1 MKATTL
7 SNFKK
12 HTTLLLSL
20 MTAVLVMTACSN
32 SDDDVS
38 DVKVNPGLP
47 TRTYKL
53 DWKITNEDRQRTV
66 MEGVMDNRLKCDFD
80 QIIFEYTSVGPD
92 LKTPVRLTGTI
103 NMPRKVFT
111 KELDPRHLLI
121 LTQWT
126 HTKSTERFSLEGRE
140 EMSLLMTGSQGVIAI
155 SSDLYGWTLTNDKA
169 QAYCCPE
176 ITAVET
182 LDCWDAAIEILKSK
196 GYKIDGLPISNIG
209 YSSAGM
215 LAMGIQR
222 FIDQHRPDIKIT
234 FTGVGSSPYDIN
246 EVWQHYV
253 KTNETGYVCS
263 FPLILVAYNETYKM
277 GIDYKEIFKEPLC
290 DHIQDWILDKKYY
303 TSDINNFIGREK
315 KVNEILTP
323 AGCDWTKGVGKVMY
337 DKFKENSLCDP
348 SSTWQPS
355 KTTQF
360 YVMHSTKDSYM
371 DWHVSEKMAN
381 FLKDRGCKVITDFE
395 DYGDHN
401 NWGGTIFAIQTCLLL
416 ETCDN
421 QEDSEDV
428 KNMVSYLKKALDE
441 NPELKT
447 LFNK

>member
-1 MKATTL
+1 MRNI
-7 SNFKK
+7 SN
-12 HTTLLLSL
+12 LLLISL
-20 MTAVLVMTACSN
+20 LTIGMGITSCSKESN
-32 SDDDVS
+32 NNAAPEVTT
-38 DVKVNPGLP
+38 DVKPGLP
-47 TRTYKL
+47 ERAYSL
-53 DWKITNEDRQRTV
+53 DWKITNEDRQRV
-66 MEGVMDNRLKCDFD
+66 VMDQIMDGKYKSDFD
-80 QIIFEYTSVGPD
+80 QIIFEYNSVGPD
-92 LKTPVRLTGTI
+92 MKTTVRLTGTI

-111 KELDPRHLLI
+111 KELDPRHLTI

-140 EMSLLMTGSQGVIAI
+140 EMSLLMTGSQGAIVI
-155 SSDLYGWTLTNDKA
+155 SSDLYGWTLTNDKP

-182 LDCWDAAIEILKSK
+182 LDCWDAAMEILKEK
-196 GYKIDGLPISNIG
+196 GYKIDGLPVSNLG

-222 FIDQHRPDIKIT
+222 FIDEHRPDIQIT

-246 EVWQHYV
+246 TVWQNSV
-253 KTNETGYVCS
+253 ETNFTGYVCS
-263 FPLILVAYNETYKM
+263 FPLILVAYNETYHL
-277 GIDYKEIFKEPLC
+277 GINYKDIFKEPLC

-303 TSDINNFIGREK
+303 THDLNLLIGKEK

-323 AGCDWTKGVGKVMY
+323 AACDWTKGIGKVMY

-381 FLKDRGCKVITDFE
+381 FLKDHGCKVITDFD

-416 ETCDN
+416 ETSDN

-428 KNMVSYLKKALDE
+428 KNMVNYLMNAIKE
-441 NPELKT
+441 NPELQKM
-447 LFNK
+447 FSK

>member
-12 HTTLLLSL
+12 PTTLFLSL

-38 DVKVNPGLP
+38 DVKVNPGLS

-53 DWKITNEDRQRTV
+53 DWKITNEDRQRV
-66 MEGVMDNRLKCDFD
+66 VMDQPMNGQLKCDFD

-126 HTKSTERFSLEGRE
+126 HAKYTERFSLEGRE

-215 LAMGIQR
+215 QAMGIQR
-222 FIDQHRPDIKIT
+222 FIDEHRPDIKIT
-234 FTGVGSSPYDIN
+234 FTGVGASPYDIN
-246 EVWQHYV
+246 AVWQNYV
-253 KTNETGYVCS
+253 ETNYTGYVCS
-263 FPLILVAYNETYKM
+263 FPLIMVAYNETYKM

-303 TSDINNFIGREK
+303 TSDINNFIGNEK

-323 AGCDWTKGVGKVMY
+323 AACDWTKGVGKVMY